1 MNWDEIILEFCLD
14 ITIKGFSE
22 VTIKNYKSKLKNTSL
37 YFIEHGVNPL
47 NMNKKDING
56 WIIHQ
61 QYLNHQASSINV
73 AVSRMKKLFDYIL
86 DEGYLDTNPFTKVS
100 RLPERIKEIHPLNDA
115 EIKSIIEIARKHPF
129 KHIGQRNVVIL
140 MIMLDCGLRVSE
152 VTNLENKDVLTNQLI
167 VRNSKNNKDRSV
179 IISPILKKELIK
191 YERIKNKRYGKIY
204 DNDISSPLLI
214 SSKGGGLNSKTIW
227 QIMSEIKKIAN
238 IRNVVRFSGHTL
250 RHTYASMQ
258 LRNGLDI
265 YTLSLNL
272 GHSSIQMTQ
281 NYVRTLKS
289 EDFLAKSLETS
300 TLMNLK

>member
-1 MNWDEIILEFCLD
+1 MDWNEIILEFCLD
-14 ITIKGFSE
+14 ITIKGFSQI
-22 VTIKNYKSKLKNTSL
+22 TIKNYESKLKNTSL
-37 YFIEHGVNPL
+37 YFIEQGVKPL
-47 NMNKKDING
+47 NVNKKDING

-73 AVSRMKKLFDYIL
+73 AVSRMKKLFDYIV
-86 DEGYLDTNPFTKVS
+86 DEAHLDTNPFTKVS

-179 IISPILKKELIK
+179 VISPMLKKELIK
-191 YERIKNKRYGKIY
+191 YERFKNKKYGKIY
-204 DNDISSPLLI
+204 HNDISSPLLI

-227 QIMSEIKKIAN
+227 QIMSEIKKSAS

-265 YTLSLNL
+265 YTLSLNM

-281 NYVRTLKS
+281 NYVKTLKS

>member
-14 ITIKGFSE
+14 ITIKGFSD

-100 RLPERIKEIHPLNDA
+100 RLPERIKEIHPPNDA

>member
-22 VTIKNYKSKLKNTSL
+22 VTIKNYKSKLKNTSV
-37 YFIEHGVNPL
+37 YFIEQGVNPL

-73 AVSRMKKLFDYIL
+73 AVSRMKKLFDYIV

-115 EIKSIIEIARKHPF
+115 EIKSIIDIARKHPF

-227 QIMSEIKKIAN
+227 QIMSEIKKSAN

-289 EDFLAKSLETS
+289 EDFLSKSLETS